1 MSRAGSIKQDASGRW
16 FFVIDVPAPN
26 GKRRQ
31 IRRRGFRIKDDAKN
45 ALTDALIE
53 LRTGTYVEA
62 SKMTFG
68 AYLTQWLDTLPSAGR
83 RPSTIDSYRR
93 AINAYVT
100 KDDIAAVPLQSIG
113 ALDLDGLYSK
123 LISSGRRNGGPL
135 SLRTVRYLHTIIGK
149 ALADAERKGT
159 VARNVARLATPPA
172 ASSTRAPEMKVW
184 TPAELK
190 KFLEQVDE
198 HHHGAMLRLAAMTG
212 LRRAE
217 LCGLRWADVDLD
229 AGTLTVRQTITT
241 VDHVPTVGDP
251 KTAKSRRTLDLDAET
266 VARLRAH
273 RTAQLEQRML
283 IGAGWTDHG
292 LVFAMPDG
300 SPWNPDVITQRFAL
314 LVKASE
320 LPRIRL
326 HDLRHT
332 HASHLL
338 AAGVNVKVVSERLGH
353 SSVAFTLDVYAHVMP
368 GQQAAAAAAVAA
380 IVDGVN

>member
-1 MSRAGSIKQDASGRW
+1 MSTEGSIKQDASGKW
-16 FFVIDVPAPN
+16 FFVVDVPAPN

-31 IRRRGFRIKDDAKN
+31 IRRRGFRIKEDAKN
-45 ALTDALIE
+45 GLKDTLLD
-53 LRTGTYVEA
+53 LRAGTYVEP
-62 SKMTFG
+62 SKLTFG
-68 AYLTQWLDTLPSAGR
+68 SYLSQWLDTLPSAGR

-93 AINAYVT
+93 AINAYVV
-100 KDDIAAVPLQSIG
+100 KDDIAAVPLQSLG

-123 LISSGRRNGGPL
+123 LITSGRRDGGPL

-159 VARNVARLATPPA
+159 VSRNVARLATPPA
-172 ASSTRAPEMKVW
+172 AASTRAPEMTVW
-184 TPAELK
+184 TPVELK
-190 KFLEQVDE
+190 RFLGLVDG
-198 HHHGAMLRLAAMTG
+198 HHHGALIRLAAMTG

-217 LCGLRWADVDLD
+217 LCGLRWSDVDLD
-229 AGTLTVRQTITT
+229 AGTLVVRQTITT
-241 VDHVPTVGDP
+241 VDHVPTVGAP
-251 KTAKSRRTLDLDAET
+251 KTARSRRTLDLDAGT

-283 IGAGWTDHG
+283 MGAGWTDHG

-300 SPWNPDVITQRFAL
+300 SPWNPDVITRRFSL
-314 LVKASE
+314 LVEKAG
-320 LPRIRL
+320 LPRIRF

-353 SSVAFTLDVYAHVMP
+353 ASVAFTLDVYAHVMP
-368 GQQAAAAAAVAA
+368 GQQADAAAAVAA
-380 IVDGVN
+380 MVDGL